1 MDSNLKNTSN
11 TSNASDRYVNKSES
25 NIDPLDKDNIL
36 NKQKEKDSFVK
47 LAMRN
52 MVKKGSTSLFHLAL
66 TVFGVIGTLLG
77 LAIIFH

>member
-1 MDSNLKNTSN
+1 MSSAPNTS
-11 TSNASDRYVNKSES
+11 SNSDLDNGNS
-25 NIDPLDKDNIL
+25 IDPNNQTTTT
-36 NKQKEKDSFVK
+36 NKRKEQDSFVK

-66 TVFGVIGTLLG
+66 TIFGVVGALLG